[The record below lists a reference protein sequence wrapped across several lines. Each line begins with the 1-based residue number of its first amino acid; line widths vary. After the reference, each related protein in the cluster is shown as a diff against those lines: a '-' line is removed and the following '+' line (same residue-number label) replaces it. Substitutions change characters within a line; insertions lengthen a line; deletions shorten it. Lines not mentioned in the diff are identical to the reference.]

1 MIRRLPTLVRCLA
14 PLWLIAAASWCPA
27 QVTLPTMRPT
37 SYVQLQIVSGRLT
50 LAPRTGISRTR
61 TQSSSSSG
69 ERRER
74 MTIDLT
80 ALHPSVDYELTSGPL
95 QLVIQGR
102 NQTEFRIARELR
114 AESAIVPFQFKQE
127 ERGEI
132 VFEWGAG
139 EAKRTRRFSTIW
151 HLLLVEREAARTHL
165 LPLLEFFRPGW
176 NLSTSV
182 ERITES
188 LFTAAGD
195 QYAIPRQRWA
205 QLVSQLS
212 SDRYYQR
219 EKAERELLA
228 EGRAVLSYLDAL
240 PPGTLDFEQR
250 LRIRHIRRALTRG
263 DDNDAPESIAAW
275 LGADPRVWLALLN
288 HTDLSRRKLAAE
300 QLSRVLGEPIAY
312 DAAAA
317 AETRSQQIEALR
329 ARLEMPVPPPEAK
342 GG

>member
-1 MIRRLPTLVRCLA
+1 MGYLQNLLRCLA
-14 PLWLIAAASWCPA
+14 LALLLASASWCQA
-27 QVTLPTMRPT
+27 QVVLPNMRPT
-37 SYVQLQIVSGRLT
+37 SYVQLQIVSGKLT

-61 TQSSSSSG
+61 SQSSSTSG

-80 ALHPSVDYELTSGPL
+80 GQQPSVDYELTTGQM
-95 QLVIQGR
+95 QLIIQAK
-102 NQTEFRIARELR
+102 NQTEFRIVRDVKAGT
-114 AESAIVPFQFKQE
+114 IVPFQFKQE

-132 VFEWGAG
+132 TFEWGAG
-139 EAKRTRRFSTIW
+139 DAKRVRRYSTIW
-151 HLLLVEREAARTHL
+151 HLLLVERETAKTHL

-176 NLSTSV
+176 NLSVSV
-182 ERITES
+182 DRITEA
-188 LFTAAGD
+188 LFTTAGD
-195 QYAIPRQRWA
+195 QYAVPRQRWA

-240 PPGTLDFEQR
+240 PSGTLDYEQR

-275 LGADPRVWLALLN
+275 LGPDPRVWLALLN
-288 HTDLSRRKLAAE
+288 HTDVERRKLAAG
-300 QLSRVLGEPIAY
+300 QLSRILGEPIAY

-317 AETRSQQIEALR
+317 ADTRNQQIEALR
-329 ARLEMPVPPPEAK
+329 VRLETPVKPEEVK
-342 GG
+342 GS